1 MSEEKSLHEVLHE
14 TMSEEWDKLEAEKA
28 KAEEPVEEEEELEV
42 EEPAEEEAE
51 APVEEPE
58 KAPEPVEEPAEEEK
72 PPWQAGDVEPLEHW
86 ANEDKDA
93 FKKMPREA
101 QEFLISRDKKFQAHF
116 TRKLQE
122 VAEIRRAL
130 EPALPEMRYFG
141 VSEADAVRR
150 LVGAHKMLQEKP
162 YEAIRFIADTYG
174 IDLGKSTAAEPRS
187 EDSAALSEVRSI
199 RQEMANRERMALQAR
214 VMEWEQK
221 IDSFKKDHEFFEE
234 VEPAMTRIA
243 EGYAARGEQIPD
255 LASLY
260 DQAVYADPTVRQREL
275 SRQRAA
281 EDKKRIEAEKAAA
294 KKARRATGARVKGSS
309 TAAEEKP
316 KNQKTLHDALA
327 AAWDKAHEQTKTI

>member
-1 MSEEKSLHEVLHE
+1 MSEEKTLHDV
-14 TMSEEWDKLEAEKA
+14 MSEAWDKIEAEK
-28 KAEEPVEEEEELEV
+28 EEPIEDEEEEEI
-42 EEPAEEEAE
+42 EEPAEEP
-51 APVEEPE
+51 APEPE
-58 KAPEPVEEPAEEEK
+58 KEPEPVEEPVEDERT
-72 PPWQAGDVEPLEHW
+72 PWEAGDLQPLEHW
-86 ANEDKDA
+86 ADEDKNA
-93 FKKMPREA
+93 FKKMPKEA
-101 QEFLISRDKKFQAHF
+101 QEFLISKDKKFQAHY
-116 TRKLQE
+116 TRRLQE

-130 EPALPEMRYFG
+130 EPARPEMQYFG

-214 VMEWEQK
+214 VMDWEQK
-221 IDSFKKDHEFFEE
+221 INTFKKDHEFFEE

-243 EGYAARGEQIPD
+243 EGYAARGEQIPE

-260 DQAVYADPTVRQREL
+260 DQAIYADPTVRQREL

-281 EDKKRIEAEKAAA
+281 EDRKRVEAEKAAA
-294 KKARRATGARVKGSS
+294 KKARRATGARVRGSS
-309 TAAEEKP
+309 AAAEEKP
-316 KNQKTLHDALA
+316 KNEKSLHDALS